1 MLRAFMNDPL
11 VKEYASV
18 LPEYERQRVACAHY
32 VVGLLQ
38 NAGLKIHHVA
48 SRVKRPGS
56 LEGKLRRK
64 PGRYHRLDD
73 VTDLIGVRVITYF
86 ESDVGVVGRLLE
98 ENLTVDWLNSVDK
111 GMMQDPDRFGYR
123 GVHYVVRLP
132 ASPDSPSP
140 PWFEVQIRSILQ
152 HAWAEMEHDLGYKSR
167 DAVPREVRRR
177 FNRLS
182 GLLEMADE
190 EFMALH
196 RLSRDYAANL
206 PARVQEAPDSVFVDA
221 QSMTHL
227 LSTSPVRDIDAEVA
241 EALHV
246 KLLVG
251 WPDLERPQRLAGLLQ
266 YVGVHSVGTL
276 DKELRRNAQNIV
288 RFASV
293 LLPRLRSAWMPAGG
307 ARPGVSVVHYV
318 LLRVCANPSLDPA
331 EVMAML
337 DLNHPDGL
345 PHLTEIVMDAYR
357 EIQESGPAA
366 LPVPGTPLS
375 P

>member
-123 GVHYVVRLP
+123 GVHYVVHLP
-132 ASPDSPSP
+132 ASPDSPST

-182 GLLEMADE
+182 GWRWRTRSSWPCTAC
-190 EFMALH
+190 
-196 RLSRDYAANL
+196 
-206 PARVQEAPDSVFVDA
+206 PAITPR
-221 QSMTHL
+221 TC
-227 LSTSPVRDIDAEVA
+227 
-241 EALHV
+241 
-246 KLLVG
+246 
-251 WPDLERPQRLAGLLQ
+251 RPAC
-266 YVGVHSVGTL
+266 
-276 DKELRRNAQNIV
+276 RRRRTACSWT
-288 RFASV
+288 RRA
-293 LLPRLRSAWMPAGG
+293 
-307 ARPGVSVVHYV
+307 
-318 LLRVCANPSLDPA
+318 
-331 EVMAML
+331 
-337 DLNHPDGL
+337 
-345 PHLTEIVMDAYR
+345 
-357 EIQESGPAA
+357 
-366 LPVPGTPLS
+366 
-375 P
+375 